1 LRDLLQRYANL
12 DGFLHA
18 LDLEI
23 SAVAQEERSEFEAWF
38 SESDD

>member
-1 LRDLLQRYANL
+1 
-12 DGFLHA
+12 